1 MCCLV
6 MLIFIYCFG
15 NLVWSLFKFVL
26 VVIVVVI
33 LIILGLFFVSF
44 IKVWVKILEY
54 LGGFG
59 LFVGRVLFVVKLNGF
74 WVW

>member
-1 MCCLV
+1 M
-6 MLIFIYCFG
+6 
-15 NLVWSLFKFVL
+15 L

-59 LFVGRVLFVVKLNGF
+59 LFVGKVLFVVKLKGF